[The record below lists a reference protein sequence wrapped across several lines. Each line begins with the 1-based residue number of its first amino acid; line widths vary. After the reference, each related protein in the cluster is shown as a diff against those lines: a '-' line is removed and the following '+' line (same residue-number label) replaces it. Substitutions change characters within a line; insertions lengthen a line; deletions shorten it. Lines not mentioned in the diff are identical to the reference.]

1 VALLRILSDYARAL
15 DVLDHYNHQ
24 RLRVA
29 RDTVAPAADTGFELT
44 YASVLLAIDV
54 LRVQFGGSELF
65 GREKDIVRKLGTHQ
79 LAKLWRARHVPER
92 GGKSGQPALLR
103 GEKPFVFGW

>member
-1 VALLRILSDYARAL
+1 VALLRILGDYARAL
-15 DVLDHYNHQ
+15 DVLDQYDLQ

-29 RDTVAPAADTGFELT
+29 RDTVAPAAATGFELT
-44 YASVLLAIDV
+44 YERALLAIDM

-79 LAKLWRARHVPER
+79 LAKLWWARHVPER
-92 GGKSGQPALLR
+92 GEKSGQPALLFD
-103 GEKPFVFGW
+103 EKLFVFGW